1 MSLSQ
6 NPMTGIMH
14 KSMAN
19 FVTTTYRGRNV
30 IKAKV
35 FMPKDVNSPAQQNQ
49 RACFKLIVKEYESF
63 GGIPDLG
70 FTNRPRVYSPYNAF
84 MKANLSTAIDKT
96 GPNPVINYSKLVVS
110 SGTLTE
116 VIVTAAKADTTGIV
130 ISYKSSLKDPKVL
143 ETDEMV
149 AFAKLKNHELII
161 ERKIRG
167 NSATGSILLEYPD
180 IDVNDVVCCYV
191 FALSADGSNASNS
204 TYVVVN

>member
-35 FMPKDVNSPAQQNQ
+35 FMPKNVNSNAQQKQ
-49 RACFKLIVKEYESF
+49 RACFKLIVKEYESL
-63 GGIPDLG
+63 GGITDIG
-70 FTNRPRVYSPYNAF
+70 YTNIPRVYSPLNAF
-84 MKANLSTAIDKT
+84 VKANLPNAIDKT
-96 GPNPVINYSKLVVS
+96 GAIPVINYSKLVVS
-110 SGTLTE
+110 KGTLPEVPVINSIVGTE
-116 VIVTAAKADTTGIV
+116 GITV
-130 ISYKSSLKDPKVL
+130 SSKTPLNQPKIS

-167 NSATGSILLEYPD
+167 KSATGSIVLPYPD
-180 IDVNDVVCCYV
+180 IKANDVECCYS
-191 FALSADGSNASNS
+191 L
-204 TYVVVN
+204 Y

>member
-35 FMPKDVNSPAQQNQ
+35 FMPKNVNSNAQQKQ
-49 RACFKLIVKEYESF
+49 RACFKLIVKEYESL
-63 GGIPDLG
+63 GGITDIG
-70 FTNRPRVYSPYNAF
+70 YTNIPRVYSPLNAF
-84 MKANLSTAIDKT
+84 VKANLPNAIDKT
-96 GPNPVINYSKLVVS
+96 GAIPVINYSKLVVS
-110 SGTLTE
+110 KGTLPE
-116 VIVTAAKADTTGIV
+116 VPVINAIAGAEGITV
-130 ISYKSSLKDPKVL
+130 SYKTPLNQPKVS
-143 ETDEMV
+143 ETDEVV
-149 AFAKLKNHELII
+149 AFVKLKNHELII

-191 FALSADGSNASNS
+191 FALSADGTNS
-204 TYVVVN
+204 SISMNVIVK